1 MGIFNKNEGPATD
14 PKLATIISEGC
25 IIEGNV
31 SGSGSIRIDGQ
42 VSGDLHMKQSVILGT
57 KGVITG
63 NVVTSE
69 MILFGTL
76 KGNVSASIVEI
87 KATGNLT
94 GDITTAQMTME
105 LGGRHNG
112 SVKMNETNTPQPA
125 KLQEQPGA

>member
-1 MGIFNKNEGPATD
+1 MGLFNKNGGPATD

-25 IIEGNV
+25 IIEGNI

-76 KGNVSASIVEI
+76 KGNISASIVEI
-87 KATGNLT
+87 KATGNLQ
-94 GDITTAQMTME
+94 GDINATQMTME

-112 SVKMNETNTPQPA
+112 SVSMKETGNQQVQIA
-125 KLQEQPGA
+125 EI